1 MKDNDFEC
9 HECKGKGTVNI
20 TYVMDGKEFA
30 KSENILCISCNGSGR
45 VDWIKHAMKN
55 NKTMNSLELS
65 SLFEHQ
71 NF

>member
-9 HECKGKGTVNI
+9 YECKGKGTIDI
-20 TYVMDGKEFA
+20 TYVMDGKKFA
-30 KSENILCISCNGSGR
+30 KSNVLCVSCNGSGR

-55 NKTMNSLELS
+55 NKTMT

-71 NF
+71 NS